1 MEKTAYFL
9 TKLRDRQ
16 LVEMVPY
23 SQSWGSNHY
32 VLQTQE
38 VRVYISIFF
47 YTLIKTC
54 IYVYVYIWKSYIKSY
69 ISLNWMGIHACGNHF
84 PLSVIP
90 DGKTSSQ
97 NKSFRCI

>member
-9 TKLRDRQ
+9 TELKDRQ

-23 SQSWGSNHY
+23 SKFKPSISQSWGSNHY

-38 VRVYISIFF
+38 VRVYISIYF

-54 IYVYVYIWKSYIKSY
+54 IYTYIYIY
-69 ISLNWMGIHACGNHF
+69 IVCIHTEV
-84 PLSVIP
+84 L
-90 DGKTSSQ
+90 
-97 NKSFRCI
+97 